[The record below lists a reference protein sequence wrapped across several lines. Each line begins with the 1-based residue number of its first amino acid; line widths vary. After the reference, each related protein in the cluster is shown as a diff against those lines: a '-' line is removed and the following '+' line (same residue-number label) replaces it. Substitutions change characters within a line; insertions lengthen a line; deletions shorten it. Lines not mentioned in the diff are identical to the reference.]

1 MANKAYK
8 FRMYPNK
15 EQKNFFAK
23 TFGCVRFIY
32 NQMLSDKIAY
42 YNEHKKMLNNT
53 PAQYKAEYSWLK
65 ETDSLAL
72 ANAQRNLNRAFT
84 NFFTNPACGFP
95 KYKSRKSHRCS
106 YTTNN
111 QNGTIQ
117 LKDGKIKLPKVG
129 WVNIKQH
136 RLVPE
141 DYQLKSAA
149 ITKSPSGKYYVSVLF
164 ACENQAVETKQE
176 RSLGLDFS
184 MRELYRDSNGN
195 EPKYPGYYRKAE
207 KKLKREQRKLSKMQ
221 KDSKNREKQRIKVAR
236 LYEKTANQRK
246 DFLHKQSRKLT
257 QNYDIICIENL
268 NMKAMAK
275 TLHLG
280 KSVADNGWGM
290 FTGFLQYKL
299 EEEGKRLVK
308 VDTFYAS
315 SQLCHVCGYK
325 NTETKDLSVR
335 EWDCPVCKTHHNRD
349 VNAARNI
356 HNEGLRL
363 LSA

>member
-1 MANKAYK
+1 MVNKAYK

-42 YNEHKKMLNNT
+42 YEEHKKMLKNT

-72 ANAQRNLNRAFT
+72 ANAQQNLNRAFT

-111 QNGTIQ
+111 QKGTIQ

-129 WVNIKQH
+129 WIKIKQH
-136 RLVPE
+136 RAVPE
-141 DYQLKSAA
+141 DYQLKSAT
-149 ITKSPSGKYYVSVLF
+149 ITKNASDKYYVSVLF
-164 ACENQAVETKQE
+164 ACENQAVKTEQT
-176 RSLGLDFS
+176 RGLGLDFS
-184 MRELYRDSNGN
+184 MRELYRDSNGD
-195 EPKYPGYYRKAE
+195 EPEYPGYYREAE

-221 KDSKNREKQRIKVAR
+221 KNSKNREKQRIKVAR
-236 LYEKTANQRK
+236 IHEKTANQRK
-246 DFLHKQSRKLT
+246 DFLHKESRKLT
-257 QNYDIICIENL
+257 ENYAIVCIESL
-268 NMKAMAK
+268 DMKAMAK
-275 TLHLG
+275 ALHLG
-280 KSVADNGWGM
+280 KSVCDNGWGM

-308 VDTFYAS
+308 VNKFYAS

-325 NTETKDLSVR
+325 NAEIKDLSVR

-349 VNAARNI
+349 INAAKNI
-356 HNEGLRL
+356 LDEGLRL